1 MIGKQKV
8 ETELVLILDWVGDV
22 ANDIQT
28 KIKRLWMKVNEGF
41 VVVDGL
47 ARYH

>member
-1 MIGKQKV
+1 MIDMQKV

-28 KIKRLWMKVNEGF
+28 EIMRLWMKVNEGF